1 MAIKSFEKIYSYFLY
16 RLRAFFNNACPFDVL
31 PPIGTNPLIPNALRA
46 AFTAFANLATF
57 LYAFFPCACAF
68 FDTTLPCLFL
78 TNELFFNPPDVFSL
92 DPRNTRALAPRPFAI
107 LLTRF
112 FIAFFF
118 MPDFFAFMAFMAFIA
133 FIDFFIDFAMII
145 NLKFLVKSLLE

>member
-1 MAIKSFEKIYSYFLY
+1 MTHGFKKSLKKVYIYFLY

-68 FDTTLPCLFL
+68 LDTTLPCLFL
-78 TNELFFNPPDVFSL
+78 TNDLFFNPPDVFSFE
-92 DPRNTRALAPRPFAI
+92 PRNTRALAPRPLAT

-112 FIAFFF
+112 IVFI
-118 MPDFFAFMAFMAFIA
+118 DFFIAFMAFFIPDFFIA
-133 FIDFFIDFAMII
+133 FFIDFAM
-145 NLKFLVKSLLE
+145 FG